1 MADIQTLKVE
11 GTNPALDQG
20 SKTGASQDS
29 KTTSESNLEQ
39 YLVKLL
45 ENETSSESLAIKNLI
60 LRRIALEGDVKP
72 ARIPAPLNIT
82 QIGGYM
88 NLMEQLNLSKLQERT
103 LTSILGLPVQYDE
116 MALSKD
122 IEISMLRTEL
132 ENLKKEIASLRTQS
146 EELK

>member
-1 MADIQTLKVE
+1 MAETQTPKAE
-11 GTNPALDQG
+11 GTYPADQG
-20 SKTGASQDS
+20 TKPATASGA
-29 KTTSESNLEQ
+29 NLEQ

-45 ENETSSESLAIKNLI
+45 ENEITPESVAIKNLI
-60 LRRIALEGDVKP
+60 LKRLALEGDVKP

-82 QIGGYM
+82 QIGGYI

-116 MALSKD
+116 TALSKD

-132 ENLKKEIASLRTQS
+132 ENLKKEIASLKTKS
-146 EELK
+146 EE